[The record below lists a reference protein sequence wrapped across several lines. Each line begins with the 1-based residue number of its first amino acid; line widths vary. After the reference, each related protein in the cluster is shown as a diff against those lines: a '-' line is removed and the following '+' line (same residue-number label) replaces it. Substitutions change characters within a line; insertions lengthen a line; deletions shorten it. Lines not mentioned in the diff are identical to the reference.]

1 MCKNFLYE
9 DDIVLISNNES
20 ELQLPID
27 EIYEVFVEYGMK
39 ISPVYMNGEVK
50 RLLLK
55 MELRVVLKV
64 W

>member
-1 MCKNFLYE
+1 MCKNFLYA

-55 MELRVVLKV
+55 M
-64 W
+64 